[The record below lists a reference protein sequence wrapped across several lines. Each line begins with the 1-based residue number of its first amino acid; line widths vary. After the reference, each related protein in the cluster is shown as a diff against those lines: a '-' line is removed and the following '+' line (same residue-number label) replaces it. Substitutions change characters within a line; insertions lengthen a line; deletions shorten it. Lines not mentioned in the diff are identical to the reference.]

1 MNKVTTVS
9 LNGTAFQLEEG
20 GYEALRHYLDTAA
33 ARLVG
38 NPDRDE
44 IISDIEQAMAEK
56 FRAILGAYKNVVS
69 TAQVQTVLAEL
80 GPVDTGEEPE
90 STKDFATGAAKS
102 EQTRPSDNPEN
113 SPRRLYRLLE
123 GAMVSGVCNGLAAWF
138 KIDPTIVRAVFVV
151 LTLLT
156 GGVWIGVY
164 LILVFVIPVASTDA
178 ERTAAYGAA
187 ATAQEFIRRARE
199 GYYEGMKSFS
209 DRDARRQWKR
219 RFHRNM
225 RGWGHAMRWEV
236 ERGAHTWQQHWQRYW
251 AEHPGAEMRWGF
263 ALPFLS
269 LFHAALALLCVL
281 SIITLL
287 NHGDLFGLPVQP
299 TMPAWLAIIVLLILY
314 RLVIWPVKAMRH
326 LYLHTAPGARPGPWL
341 FVSAWDTF
349 VWLSF
354 VGVLAWLAFR
364 HMPELR
370 DAIHAIPATFREGVD
385 AVREWWRSA

>member
-164 LILVFVIPVASTDA
+164 LIFVFVIPVASTDA

-225 RGWGHAMRWEV
+225 RGWGHAMRWEA